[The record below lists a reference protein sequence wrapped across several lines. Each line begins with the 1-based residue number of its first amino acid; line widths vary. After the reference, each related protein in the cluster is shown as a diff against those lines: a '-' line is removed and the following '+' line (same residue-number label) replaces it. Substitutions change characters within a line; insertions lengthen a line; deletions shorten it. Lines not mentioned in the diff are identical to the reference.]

1 MAKTYRIEAG
11 QSSVNPVKTEQDLR
25 NFIDAWRNV
34 RDDASRPEEVAL
46 ADRNWM
52 LILVG
57 INTALRFSDLRRLTV
72 AKVRYNAIEQRD
84 RKTGKENKFSL
95 NPKVYR
101 EVMAYVERR
110 GLHANDCLFPS
121 RKGENSPITQQQGF
135 NIVRKA
141 GEMAGIHY
149 KLGTHT
155 LRKTYGFWFYR
166 QTGDIVA
173 LQSILNHSSPSQTLI
188 YIGMQRAEVQEKRSK
203 FALL

>member
-1 MAKTYRIEAG
+1 MAKLYRIEAG
-11 QSSVNPVKTEQDLR
+11 QSSVNPVKTERDLR

-34 RDDASRPEEVAL
+34 RDDEAKPEKAAL
-46 ADRNWM
+46 ADRNYM

-72 AKVRYNAIEQRD
+72 AKVRYNSIEQRD

-95 NPKVYR
+95 NPKVYK
-101 EVMAYVERR
+101 EVMAYIERR

-173 LQSILNHSSPSQTLI
+173 LQSILNHSSPAQTLI

>member
-11 QSSVNPVKTEQDLR
+11 QSSVNPVKTERDLR

-34 RDDASRPEEVAL
+34 RDDASRPEEAAL

-95 NPKVYR
+95 NPKVYK
-101 EVMAYVERR
+101 ELMAYIERR

-188 YIGMQRAEVQEKRSK
+188 YIGMQRAEVQEKRSR